1 MELPKHL
8 ATALTAAFVTA
19 GLLICSAV
27 QARADFKALN
37 LEPGFMPNPEV
48 IKGLSGGTR
57 ETPDCGYVKAAD
69 TPDAVVTLT
78 QPFAALKASVQAT
91 GDVTMLIEGPNGR
104 ICSDDVNG
112 LMPEISGAAPAG
124 TYRVWIGDYVGKAE
138 QGFNYQITL
147 SEEL

>member
-37 LEPGFMPNPEV
+37 LEPGFTPNPE
-48 IKGLSGGTR
+48 ILKGLSGGVR

-78 QPFAALKASVQAT
+78 KPFTALKASVQAT

-124 TYRVWIGDYVGKAE
+124 TYRVWIGDYVGKADE
-138 QGFNYQITL
+138 GFSYQITL
-147 SEEL
+147 TEEQ